1 MRNSGWRQTWMLD
14 QGYFSSKVWAIQVLC
29 NLLSTHTLQLIQ
41 QVIST
46 QCNQFVVSIFK
57 SPRRTGFHNS
67 YVSLMVLGIS
77 GKFIRSNAIFL
88 CAIGARNFR
97 VNQITLAVYAGF
109 YGGVNVL
116 YGNKSTFTMI
126 SQFYIMLIIRSK
138 CHWCKVSH
146 VSILKILWNI
156 LTKIPRVTTGPSVRI
171 AVTEAQQETSRK
183 QEHFFPQRFSF
194 NLCARKYR
202 FYIYYDG

>member
-97 VNQITLAVYAGF
+97 VNQITLAIYVGF

-126 SQFYIMLIIRSK
+126 SQFYIMLIIRSRMSLVQSKPRQHTKNIVEYSYRNSKSNHWSK
-138 CHWCKVSH
+138 CQNCCHRGTAG
-146 VSILKILWNI
+146 NF
-156 LTKIPRVTTGPSVRI
+156 
-171 AVTEAQQETSRK
+171 QETRT
-183 QEHFFPQRFSF
+183 FFSVAVQF
-194 NLCARKYR
+194 
-202 FYIYYDG
+202 